1 MGEQLE
7 QVDFAQAATGELGNH
22 FPHLHR
28 QMQVSAFDAIQHQRI
43 GELFAHRERHK
54 RRLFGERAAGGA
66 VGVAEREIQHDL
78 AASRHPQGGAVVATS
93 VDIGVDAGCHPRE
106 AERVETLNFSVL
118 GNHVRAPLA
127 QILRSP

>member
-1 MGEQLE
+1 MSNLFQ
-7 QVDFAQAATGELGNH
+7 EL
-22 FPHLHR
+22 
-28 QMQVSAFDAIQHQRI
+28 
-43 GELFAHRERHK
+43 K
-54 RRLFGERAAGGA
+54 RRKVVRVADPAEKRAAGGA

-78 AASRHPQGGAVVATS
+78 AASRHPQGGAVVTAS

-118 GNHVRAPLA
+118 GNHVRAPLD